1 METNA
6 PDHTPSTRDVWM
18 RGLFMFLFM
27 IGFTFG
33 VWLLNFLAIVQ
44 FVWLLLARE
53 PNLFIARFGNSLS
66 MWLAEI
72 GRFLICATD
81 DWPFPW
87 RQWPDATSAP
97 PQITSPRS

>member
-1 METNA
+1 
-6 PDHTPSTRDVWM
+6 
-18 RGLFMFLFM
+18 M

-66 MWLAEI
+66 VRLAEI

-87 RQWPDATSAP
+87 RQWPDGTSAP